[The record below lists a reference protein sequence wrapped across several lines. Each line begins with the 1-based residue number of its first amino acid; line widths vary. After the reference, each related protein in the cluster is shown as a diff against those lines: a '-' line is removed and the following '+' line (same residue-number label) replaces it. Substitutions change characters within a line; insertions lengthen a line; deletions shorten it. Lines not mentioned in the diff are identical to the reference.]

1 MYSLFFFSKSHDKH
15 NPGTYF
21 MFFFSKKEMK
31 FIQNATCTLPRGR
44 PKPGQQVRATSG
56 TDPEFANTAV
66 TICKLVF
73 TKGVR
78 YPSFFWSKNTFNCHI
93 WRDTVSVGVTK
104 TSQTLSLTSP
114 VFDQFD
120 FYVSCFLKKGGN
132 PFCFKRKKHISD
144 ICQASS
150 TSSSEKG

>member
-1 MYSLFFFSKSHDKH
+1 MYSGRDLHTPQKSCLGKLSLKNHIFIVFLLKNREYISYDKH
-15 NPGTYF
+15 TPQTNF
-21 MFFFSKKEMK
+21 MFFFPPKENV

-78 YPSFFWSKNTFNCHI
+78 YPSFFWSKKYIQLPYMERHSKCWSYQN
-93 WRDTVSVGVTK
+93 
-104 TSQTLSLTSP
+104 
-114 VFDQFD
+114 
-120 FYVSCFLKKGGN
+120 
-132 PFCFKRKKHISD
+132 
-144 ICQASS
+144 
-150 TSSSEKG
+150 